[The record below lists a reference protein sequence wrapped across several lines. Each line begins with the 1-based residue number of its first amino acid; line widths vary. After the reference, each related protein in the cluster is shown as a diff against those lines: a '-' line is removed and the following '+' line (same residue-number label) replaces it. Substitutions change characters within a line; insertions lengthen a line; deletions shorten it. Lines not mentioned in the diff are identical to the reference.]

1 MREHNFLFEEIFL
14 VQKQDYW
21 WVLEP
26 WVCDNRPKQCFRFFH
41 TILKSEIKTMINT
54 MYMYMNL
61 KTSNCTYF
69 LRCVLVMIIWKLDLQ
84 LPMQS
89 LPITTKVV
97 NSNPVH
103 GEITTICDKACQW
116 LVTGQWFSPVS
127 STNKTDCHDIIEI
140 LLNVALNI
148 ITLTP
153 NSYSVQSM

>member
-1 MREHNFLFEEIFL
+1 
-14 VQKQDYW
+14 
-21 WVLEP
+21 
-26 WVCDNRPKQCFRFFH
+26 
-41 TILKSEIKTMINT
+41 MINT

-116 LVTGQWFSPVS
+116 
-127 STNKTDCHDIIEI
+127 
-140 LLNVALNI
+140 
-148 ITLTP
+148 
-153 NSYSVQSM
+153 